1 MMQGVK
7 QEENVTELW
16 KRYRQGIE
24 YQEKIGIRTEIPRYI
39 DFYEGRQWPKATE
52 ATKNLPR
59 PVVNFVKMICRN
71 KKAAI
76 LASKVRILYKSDSPE
91 ADVDKF
97 NEFASFVGKEMDQDG
112 LDKRA
117 VEDGVKKGSYFYHYY
132 WDPNAEGKDATET
145 GALRCE
151 LIDPLNIFFENPCEL
166 DEQKQGW
173 IVVVT
178 RESVD
183 LVRKKAD
190 KDVNLEEI
198 MPDELENDAYG
209 TKEQDSDKLCTL
221 ITCYSRE
228 GGRVVCSR
236 ATKTTVVNKAFGI
249 IPRPEKM
256 QEGDTGQSLSRDAT
270 APFTQGGRV
279 GRESRGPRAEG
290 MKLGV
295 HELYPIVAGYY
306 EMRDRCIYGISEIEG
321 LIPNQKAVNFH
332 IAMSLLNA
340 QENAWGKYIA
350 LPDALQGQKITN
362 APGQVL
368 IDYSKTGNGIKK
380 MTEQAMHSFPL
391 EVINTLVNL
400 TRSVSGASEV
410 MTGETIGA
418 NMSGAAIAQLQAQ
431 AQMPIE
437 DLRDTFWQVKKKQG
451 KVLAQFYKYFYLDA
465 DFSYETTDPS
475 TNEKSVISDKFSSQD
490 FEALDFDIVVEA
502 TQGTRSSA
510 ASDIAMLDGLLSGGH
525 IGIEAYVNAY
535 PDEAVGNKSEI
546 LKAIKAAQASELS
559 MLKATLEQVT
569 RERDEYARMAQAQ
582 ANLVKKASSVVGE
595 NGRLKIQLVELASEE
610 IELLSEAEKRQK
622 AIIDEGNAK
631 LVEANQKI
639 AEQNAYFA
647 GITGMPIEGT
657 LPVGKE

>member
-1 MMQGVK
+1 MIQK
-7 QEENVTELW
+7 ENVTELW

-76 LASKVRILYKSDSPE
+76 LASKVRIIYKSDTE
-91 ADVDKF
+91 GAQVEKF
-97 NEFASFVGKEMDQDG
+97 NEFASFIEKEIGQAS
-112 LDKRA
+112 LDKQA

-132 WDPNAEGKDATET
+132 WDKNAEGKDANET

-151 LIDPLNIFFENPCEL
+151 LIDPLNVFFENPCEL
-166 DEQKQGW
+166 NEQKQGW
-173 IVVVT
+173 IVIVT

-183 LVRKKAD
+183 AVRARAD
-190 KDVNLEEI
+190 KDVNLDEI
-198 MPDELENDAYG
+198 MPDELENDAYN
-209 TKEQDSDKLCTL
+209 TKEQKSDKLCTL

-228 GGRVVCSR
+228 GSRVVCSR
-236 ATKTTVVNKAFGI
+236 ATKTMVVNKPFGI

-256 QEGDTGQSLSRDAT
+256 QEGDLGQSLSRDAT
-270 APFTQGGRV
+270 APITQGDRV

-306 EMRDRCIYGISEIEG
+306 EKRDRCIYGLSEIEG

-350 LPDALQGQKITN
+350 VPNALNGQKITN

-368 IDYSKTGNGIKK
+368 IDYSGTGSGIKK
-380 MTEQAMHSFPL
+380 MTEQVMHSFPL
-391 EVINTLVNL
+391 EVVNTIVNL

-410 MTGETIGA
+410 MSGETIGA
-418 NMSGAAIAQLQAQ
+418 NMSGSAIAQLQAQ
-431 AQMPIE
+431 AQLPID
-437 DLRDTFWQVKKKQG
+437 DLRETFWDVKKKQG
-451 KVLAQFYKYFYLDA
+451 KVLAQFYKHFYFDT
-465 DFSYETTDPS
+465 DFSYEKEAEGE
-475 TNEKSVISDKFSSQD
+475 EKKLIRDKFSSGE
-490 FEALDFDIVVEA
+490 FANCDFDIVVEA
-502 TQGTRSSA
+502 TQGTRSSI
-510 ASDIAMLDGLLSGGH
+510 ASDIAMLEGLLSGGK
-525 IGIEAYVNAY
+525 IEVEAYIKAY
-535 PDEAVGNKSEI
+535 PDDAIGNKSEI
-546 LKAIKAAQASELS
+546 LKAIKAAQASELA
-559 MLKATLEQVT
+559 MMKAALEQMT
-569 RERDEYARMAQAQ
+569 RERDEYARMVQAQ

-595 NGRLKIQLVELASEE
+595 NGRLKIQLVELANEE

-657 LPVGKE
+657 LPVGEE

>member
-1 MMQGVK
+1 MI

-24 YQEKIGIRTEIPRYI
+24 YQEKIGIRTEIPKYI

-52 ATKNLPR
+52 NTKNLPR
-59 PVVNFVKMICRN
+59 PVVNFIKMICRN

-76 LASKVRILYKSDSPE
+76 LASKVRILYKSDSPK

-132 WDPNAEGKDATET
+132 WDPNAEGKDANRT

-166 DEQKQGW
+166 NEQKQGW

-198 MPDELENDAYG
+198 VADELKDDAYN
-209 TKEQDSDKLCTL
+209 TKEQESNKLCTL

-228 GGRVVCSR
+228 NGRVVCER
-236 ATKTTVVNKAFGI
+236 ATKTTVVNKPFGI
-249 IPRPEKM
+249 IPRV
-256 QEGDTGQSLSRDAT
+256 DDAKKDG
-270 APFTQGGRV
+270 ARV
-279 GRESRGPRAEG
+279 CT
-290 MKLGV
+290 
-295 HELYPIVAGYY
+295 ELYPIVAGYY

-350 LPDALQGQKITN
+350 MPDALNGQKITN
-362 APGQVL
+362 EPGQVL
-368 IDYSKTGNGIKK
+368 IDYTKTGNGIKK

-437 DLRDTFWQVKKKQG
+437 DLRDTFWNVKKKQG
-451 KVLAQFYKYFYLDA
+451 KVLAQFYKHFYLDA
-465 DFSYETTDPS
+465 DFSYEKTDPS
-475 TNEKSVISDKFSSQD
+475 TNDKSVISDKFSSRD

-546 LKAIKAAQASELS
+546 LKAIKAAQASELA
-559 MLKATLEQVT
+559 MMKAALEQMT

-582 ANLVKKASSVVGE
+582 ADLVKKASSVVGE
-595 NGRLKIQLVELASEE
+595 NGRLKVRLVELASEE

-631 LVEANQKI
+631 LAEANQKI
-639 AEQNAYFA
+639 SEQNAYIA
-647 GITGMPIEGT
+647 GIAGLPIEGV
-657 LPVGKE
+657 LPVGEE

>member
-1 MMQGVK
+1 MQGVK

-24 YQEKIGIRTEIPRYI
+24 YQEKIGIRTEIPKYI
-39 DFYEGRQWPKATE
+39 DFYEGRQWPKATKD
-52 ATKNLPR
+52 TKNLPR
-59 PVVNFVKMICRN
+59 PVVNFIKMICRN

-76 LASKVRILYKSDSPE
+76 LASKVRILYRSDDND

-117 VEDGVKKGSYFYHYY
+117 VEDGVKKGSYFFHYY
-132 WDPNAEGKDATET
+132 WDPAAEGKDATET

-198 MPDELENDAYG
+198 VADELKDDAYN
-209 TKEQDSDKLCTL
+209 TKEQESNKLCTL

-228 GGRVVCSR
+228 SGRVVCER
-236 ATKTTVVNKAFGI
+236 ATKTTVVNKPFGI
-249 IPRPEKM
+249 IPRVD
-256 QEGDTGQSLSRDAT
+256 DTKKDGA
-270 APFTQGGRV
+270 RV
-279 GRESRGPRAEG
+279 RT
-290 MKLGV
+290 
-295 HELYPIVAGYY
+295 ELYPIVAGYY

-321 LIPNQKAVNFH
+321 LIPNQKAVNFQ

-350 LPDALQGQKITN
+350 MPDALKGQKITN
-362 APGQVL
+362 EPGQVL
-368 IDYSKTGNGIKK
+368 IDYTKTGNGIKK

-437 DLRDTFWQVKKKQG
+437 DLRDTFWNVKKKQG
-451 KVLAQFYKYFYLDA
+451 KVLAQFYKHFYLDA

-475 TNEKSVISDKFSSQD
+475 TNEKSVISDKFSSED

-546 LKAIKAAQASELS
+546 LKAIKAAQASELA
-559 MLKATLEQVT
+559 MMKAALEQMT
-569 RERDEYARMAQAQ
+569 RERDEYARMVQAQ
-582 ANLVKKASSVVGE
+582 ADLVKKASNVVGE
-595 NGRLKIQLVELASEE
+595 NGRLKVQLVELASEE

-631 LVEANQKI
+631 LAEANDKI
-639 AEQNAYFA
+639 AEQNAYIA
-647 GITGMPIEGT
+647 GISGLPIEGV
-657 LPVGKE
+657 LPVGEE

>member
-1 MMQGVK
+1 MI

-59 PVVNFVKMICRN
+59 PVVNFIKMICRN

-91 ADVDKF
+91 AEVEKF

-132 WDPNAEGKDATET
+132 WDPNAEGKDANQT

-166 DEQKQGW
+166 NEQKQGW

-190 KDVNLEEI
+190 TDVNLEEI
-198 MPDELENDAYG
+198 VADELKDDAYN
-209 TKEQDSDKLCTL
+209 TKEQESNKLCTL

-228 GGRVVCSR
+228 NGRVVCER
-236 ATKTTVVNKAFGI
+236 ATKTTVVNKPFGI
-249 IPRPEKM
+249 IPRM
-256 QEGDTGQSLSRDAT
+256 DDAKKDD
-270 APFTQGGRV
+270 ARV
-279 GRESRGPRAEG
+279 RT
-290 MKLGV
+290 
-295 HELYPIVAGYY
+295 ELFPIVAGYY

-350 LPDALQGQKITN
+350 LPDALKGQKITN
-362 APGQVL
+362 EPGQVL

-451 KVLAQFYKYFYLDA
+451 KVLAQFYKHFYFDA
-465 DFSYETTDPS
+465 PFSYEKADPN
-475 TNEKSVISDKFSSQD
+475 TNDEAVVSEIFTSSDYAS
-490 FEALDFDIVVEA
+490 LDFDIVVEA
-502 TQGTRSSA
+502 TQGTRSSL
-510 ASDIAMLDGLLSGGH
+510 ASDIAMLEGLLSGGH
-525 IGIEAYVNAY
+525 IGIETYVNAY
-535 PDEAVGNKSEI
+535 PDDALGNKSEI
-546 LKAIKAAQASELS
+546 LKAIKAAQANELA
-559 MLKATLEQVT
+559 MMKAALEQTT

-582 ANLVKKASSVVGE
+582 ADIVKKASSVVGE
-595 NGRLKIQLVELASEE
+595 NGRLKVQLVELASEE
-610 IELLSEAEKRQK
+610 IELLSEAEKMQK

-631 LVEANQKI
+631 LAEANQKI
-639 AEQNAYFA
+639 SEQNAYIA
-647 GITGMPIEGT
+647 GIAGLPIEGV
-657 LPVGKE
+657 LPVGEE